1 MLNKIL
7 TVTGRPGL
15 YKLVARGR
23 QSIIVESVDDL
34 KKRSTVQ
41 GDGKAVSLGNIS
53 IYTDDGELGLREVF
67 KRISSKHD
75 GKVLDITP
83 SKMNDDGLRKLLAEY
98 VSDFDRDRV
107 HPSHIKKIFNW
118 YNLLVANGFNNF
130 EEEKSEDTEK
140 SESATS
146 EKE

>member
-67 KRISSKHD
+67 MRISSKHD

-98 VSDFDRDRV
+98 VPDFDRDRV